1 MFQIDD
7 NLVWESAEA
16 GSFKET
22 KKCIVKKK
30 KGSFRAD

>member
-7 NLVWESAEA
+7 NLVWESVEA

-30 KGSFRAD
+30 GSFRAD